1 MTPSNPAALST
12 PLPRILII
20 EDDVDLISIITDI
33 LETDGFQVISARNG
47 PTALQLFATE
57 KPDLILSDIMMPDMD
72 GFAVLKAVREHP
84 DGLGV
89 PFLFVSARTERRDL
103 SRARDLGADDYIF
116 KPFGVDELRR
126 AVRAK
131 LDRRRVVELFDTRT
145 AHLQTVTL
153 LANAIEARDTYTRGH
168 VERVRTL
175 ALDLAHALKW
185 GTDALIILEFG
196 ALLHDVGKVSVP
208 ENILN
213 KAGPLTPDE
222 WTIMKQHP
230 TIGAKMLEGVDHLRP
245 ALPYL
250 LYHHER
256 WDGGGYPHGLKGLGI
271 PPEGRLLAI
280 VDSFDAMTSPRP
292 YRKVLK
298 QEAALAEIRLAMGVQ
313 FDPEMATAFLNRRAG
328 HE

>member
-1 MTPSNPAALST
+1 MTSSNPTT
-12 PLPRILII
+12 PARPRILII
-20 EDDVDLISIITDI
+20 EDDADLIRIMTDI
-33 LETDGFQVISARNG
+33 LETDGFRVIAARNG
-47 PTALQLFATE
+47 PTALELFATQ

-131 LDRRRVVELFDTRT
+131 LERRRIVELFDTRT

-153 LANAIEARDTYTRGH
+153 LANAIEARDNYTRGH
-168 VERVRTL
+168 VERVRSY
-175 ALDLAHALKW
+175 AKDLAHALKW
-185 GTDALIILEFG
+185 GVDALIILEFG
-196 ALLHDVGKVSVP
+196 ALLHDIGKVGVP
-208 ENILN
+208 EHVLN
-213 KAGPLTPDE
+213 KAAALNPDE
-222 WTIMKQHP
+222 WDIMKQHP
-230 TIGAKMLEGVDHLRP
+230 TMGAKMLEGVDHLRS
-245 ALPYL
+245 ALPYV

-280 VDSFDAMTSPRP
+280 VDAFDAMTSPRP
-292 YRKVLK
+292 YRNIMK
-298 QEAALAEIRLAMGVQ
+298 QEDALAEIRLGMGVQ
-313 FDPEMATAFLNRRAG
+313 FDPEMATVFLNLHAPRG
-328 HE
+328 